1 MTGSL
6 HTFSAIPSECQ
17 MKELCFKWPRSARYG
32 PAVLL
37 LSNNGRLR
45 NGLPDRPSVVV
56 DKTFYVHTVHAE
68 QLKAMI
74 PAWPSRQSRVFPK

>member
-1 MTGSL
+1 M
-6 HTFSAIPSECQ
+6 
-17 MKELCFKWPRSARYG
+17 MELCFKWPRGARYG

-37 LSNNGRLR
+37 LSNNDRPCA
-45 NGLPDRPSVVV
+45 GLPDRPSIVV

-74 PAWPSRQSRVFPK
+74 PA